1 MTSDFGS
8 IEKNSFAKFIFGKSI
23 PTPSQDGEADAGDIS
38 RLPTTTPEAEGLE
51 SYTLSKVDSVTTWS
65 TTNSFTCLR
74 NGSGQE
80 EIQLP
85 DEMKKSMLR
94 FLTRL
99 QEDLFVNLENSTEG
113 LCYEKQKTA
122 EKNTGGH
129 SPIDVRAC

>member
-23 PTPSQDGEADAGDIS
+23 PIRFLDGAQAVGHTFK
-38 RLPTTTPEAEGLE
+38 LPTTTPEAEGLE
-51 SYTLSKVDSVTTWS
+51 GYTLLKADSVTMWS

-74 NGSGQE
+74 SGSGQE

-129 SPIDVRAC
+129 SVTDVRAC